1 MNLNRLIAAMLAAGA
16 LGAAMQACGATGA
29 DLLPPEQKHGEI
41 AYLSGGIGEDEARLV
56 EGMVGNYPLT
66 LEFVVKARPRAEFT
80 ADVSVVI
87 KDHAGKVVLDTVSA
101 GAFLLVKLPAG
112 DYTVMADQHGQIK
125 TRHVRVIDKR
135 PGRVIFEWN
144 RAIAG
149 SEQPQAQKG

>member
-1 MNLNRLIAAMLAAGA
+1 MNLNRLIAAMPAVAA
-16 LGAAMQACGATGA
+16 LGSALQACGASGV
-29 DLLPPEQKHGEI
+29 LPAEHRQGEV

-66 LEFVVKARPRAEFT
+66 LEFVVAARPRAEFT
-80 ADVSVVI
+80 AGVKVLI
-87 KDHAGKVVLDTVSA
+87 TDHAGKVVLETVSD
-101 GAFLLVKLPAG
+101 GPFVLVKLPAG
-112 DYTVMADQHGQIK
+112 NYTVTADQHGQIK